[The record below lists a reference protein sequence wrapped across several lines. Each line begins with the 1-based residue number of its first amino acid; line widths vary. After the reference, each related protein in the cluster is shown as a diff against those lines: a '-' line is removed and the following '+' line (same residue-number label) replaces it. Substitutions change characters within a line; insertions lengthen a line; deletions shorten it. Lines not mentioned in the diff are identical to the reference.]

1 MDISSIVTDEYLEAR
16 PDDELGAVRSTF
28 NAESPSGILVI
39 EGSDCVGVI
48 TPQALLRSQ
57 TSDDATVRTMM
68 ETAPRVEQT
77 ENVREVAR
85 LMVEN
90 GTRIAPV
97 YVEGEGRGSIT

>member
-1 MDISSIVTDEYLEAR
+1 MTDEYLEAR

-39 EGSDCVGVI
+39 EGGDCVGVI

-68 ETAPRVEQT
+68 ETAPPRVEQT